1 MFRSIVE
8 DIKANFDYGNMITKL
23 IIINVAAFV
32 ITALLNAF
40 FPEFYTQSILP
51 YLALPGDLASLLY
64 RPWTLITHMFL
75 HEGIWHLVGNM
86 MTLYWFGNITGDLL
100 GDRKIL
106 PIYILGGLI
115 GASFYLLSY
124 NLLGGVGGYALG
136 ASAATLAILFTGV
149 AVAPDYQ
156 IHLLFFGPVRIKF
169 VGLIILFF
177 DIIGTQS
184 SNSGGHFAHL
194 GGTLFGFLFVTLLR
208 NGIDL
213 AAYFNNFIDF
223 ITFKRKPRRT
233 QKPVLKVAH
242 RSDTLKKKQV
252 NHPVNR
258 SEISARVDEILDK
271 IKQNGY
277 DSLSDEE
284 KEVLYQ
290 ASKN

>member
-1 MFRSIVE
+1 MFKSIGE
-8 DIKANFDYGNMITKL
+8 DIRANFDYGNMITKL
-23 IIINVAAFV
+23 IIINVAVFV

-40 FPEFYTQSILP
+40 FPNFYVESILP
-51 YLALPGDLASLLY
+51 YLALPGDLTSLLY
-64 RPWTLITHMFL
+64 RPWTLITHMVL
-75 HEGIWHLVGNM
+75 HEGIWHLAGNM
-86 MTLYWFGNITGDLL
+86 ITLYWFGNITGDLL

-106 PIYILGGLI
+106 PIYILGGLV

-124 NLLGGVGGYALG
+124 NLFGGVGGFALG

-156 IHLLFFGPVRIKF
+156 IHLLLFGPVRIKF
-169 VGLIILFF
+169 VGLVILFF

-184 SNSGGHFAHL
+184 TNSGGHFAHL
-194 GGTLFGFLFVTLLR
+194 GGTLFGFLFVYLLR

-213 AAYFNNFIDF
+213 SIYFNNFIDF
-223 ITFKRKPRRT
+223 ITFKSKPKRSH
-233 QKPVLKVAH
+233 KPVLKVAH
-242 RSDTLKKKQV
+242 RSESLTKKSVDQKV
-252 NHPVNR
+252 TK

-290 ASKN
+290 ASKS